1 MPEVV
6 VGAKASVQS
15 NPRFEVRD
23 VTVLPC
29 HEVWVRGRL
38 VLALSGLSAGR
49 FIWLAGSFIRDAKI
63 AAREESRIVRRAM
76 LQQEAMIERVR
87 RVYQEDEHLT
97 ATMMDGSFVQGEGG
111 GFSDIAFILFFE
123 DDALEDLD
131 QEEKVSPDE
140 LYFVNKYGNGTVI
153 FDNLVR
159 GEFHFDTP
167 RGSQGS
173 TSHRK
178 TPTGYLPLRTSSS
191 TWTVCWRDQPKAG
204 STPRSSSKR
213 KSPTMPTPGKRPVR
227 PAYIETISGGR
238 TFLRGVGQGDDGGA
252 VGEARRRPSSALRK
266 ARPAFG

>member
-1 MPEVV
+1 
-6 VGAKASVQS
+6 
-15 NPRFEVRD
+15 
-23 VTVLPC
+23 
-29 HEVWVRGRL
+29 
-38 VLALSGLSAGR
+38 
-49 FIWLAGSFIRDAKI
+49 
-63 AAREESRIVRRAM
+63 M

-87 RVYQEDEHLT
+87 RVYQEDERLT
-97 ATMMDGSFVQGEGG
+97 ATMMYGSFVQGEGG

-131 QEEKVSPDE
+131 QEEKVSPDG

-191 TWTVCWRDQPKAG
+191 TWTVCWRDRPKAG

-227 PAYIETISGGR
+227 PAYIER
-238 TFLRGVGQGDDGGA
+238 DDLRWSHVSAWVGQGDDGGA
-252 VGEARRRPSSALRK
+252 VGEGRRRPSNALRK